1 MYQQMVLITPSE
13 LQTLITDAV
22 NVAVQ
27 QFTLPQKIDP
37 LPVTSF
43 MSIEQAGQYLN
54 LAKQTLYGYV
64 SSRTIPFIKKGKK
77 LYFVKTEIDKW
88 LAEGSKYTRN
98 QIIQNLKPNN

>member
-1 MYQQMVLITPSE
+1 MQNSIIITTHSE
-13 LQTLITDAV
+13 LQNLVQDAV
-22 NVAVQ
+22 FVAVQ
-27 QFTLPQKIDP
+27 QLSLPQKIDP
-37 LPVTSF
+37 LPHFLT
-43 MSIEQAGQYLN
+43 IEQAGQYLN